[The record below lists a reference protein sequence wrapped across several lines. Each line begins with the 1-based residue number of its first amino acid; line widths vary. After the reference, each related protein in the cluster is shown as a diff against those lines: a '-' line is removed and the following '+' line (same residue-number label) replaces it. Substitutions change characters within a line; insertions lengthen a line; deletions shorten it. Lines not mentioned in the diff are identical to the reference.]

1 MLKYGNLGS
10 KFYKTNVTF
19 EINTFKIRYTL
30 GFLDIKK
37 LIPFGPIS
45 RKLGIWA
52 KKFEKRIVR
61 FEISTFEIGH
71 M

>member
-19 EINTFKIRYTL
+19 EINTFKTL

-45 RKLGIWA
+45 PKLGIWA